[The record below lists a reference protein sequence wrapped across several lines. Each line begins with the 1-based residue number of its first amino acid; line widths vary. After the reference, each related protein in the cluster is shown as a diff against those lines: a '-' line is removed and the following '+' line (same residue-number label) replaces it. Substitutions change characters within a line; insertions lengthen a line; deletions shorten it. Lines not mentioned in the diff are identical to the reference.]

1 MTKKARP
8 YNVFAGKVYPFAFF
22 SEKGRCFRIIEQHGE
37 HHCQLHIF
45 DDTVCVVSH
54 G

>member
-8 YNVFAGKVYPFAFF
+8 YNVLAGKVYPFAFF
-22 SEKGRCFRIIEQHGE
+22 SEGNGCPCTIKQHGE
-37 HHCQLHIF
+37 HHCQLHLF